1 MNFDNYKSLIFD
13 CDWVILNSNK
23 IKTDG
28 FKYVSQ
34 SYGKNLSD
42 ELINFHIKNG
52 GVSRY
57 EKFEYFIDKIL
68 EVKENKNSR
77 ELLLKKFLSEYS
89 YFTEKNLLNSEIAY
103 GIKDLRKKTLG
114 IKWHIISGG
123 DQRQLNYIFKK
134 KGIYNLFDG
143 GIFGSPDNK
152 YKISEREIKNGNIL
166 FPAIF
171 LGDSKLDHEVSKA
184 NRFDFIFV
192 SDWTEFKEY
201 KKYCI
206 ANHLKSISKIYD
218 LVNF

>member
-13 CDWVILNSNK
+13 CDGVILNSNK

-103 GIKDLRKKTLG
+103 GIKDLRKKNFRN
-114 IKWHIISGG
+114 KVA
-123 DQRQLNYIFKK
+123 
-134 KGIYNLFDG
+134 YNF
-143 GIFGSPDNK
+143 
-152 YKISEREIKNGNIL
+152 R
-166 FPAIF
+166 
-171 LGDSKLDHEVSKA
+171 
-184 NRFDFIFV
+184 
-192 SDWTEFKEY
+192 W
-201 KKYCI
+201 
-206 ANHLKSISKIYD
+206 
-218 LVNF
+218 

>member
-1 MNFDNYKSLIFD
+1 MNNQLKNIFEFKKLISSNSIKKIFLISGKKSFYKTGANKLLLDNLKKKNIYLYLKKSYLPEFEELKKIINLKKNFDPDLIIAVGGGCVMD
-13 CDWVILNSNK
+13 LAK
-23 IKTDG
+23 ISSV
-28 FKYVSQ
+28 FNNV
-34 SYGKNLSD
+34 
-42 ELINFHIKNG
+42 
-52 GVSRY
+52 
-57 EKFEYFIDKIL
+57 
-68 EVKENKNSR
+68 
-77 ELLLKKFLSEYS
+77 
-89 YFTEKNLLNSEIAY
+89 
-103 GIKDLRKKTLG
+103 KDLRKKTLG